1 MGRRD
6 PAVLGHTAHAP
17 RTRVDT
23 CGVRQAQA
31 ALPPSTHDLSQSYR
45 SALLSRTLLHVPRD
59 ATAFSAAA
67 TGALAVDGVTAWP
80 PAGGQQRSSER
91 QAALQPSTRDL
102 SGSYRSALLSRTLL
116 HVPRDATSF
125 AAASKAETHPD
136 ECGVNGFAEV
146 AGRARRCC
154 SSCVLLL
161 DVCHAGTSWLLRA
174 RVCCCC
180 TLGLLY
186 LLAAFISCG
195 LCIAV
200 CIFCNAAP
208 APAPLPPQ
216 GGVCTD
222 AVHFCSAPPAA
233 ALTCWA
239 IFAI

>member
-1 MGRRD
+1 MRGAASPGSAPAFDARSEWVLWIRVALAHAFACTERRHGIQRGRNGGSGSGRRNGL
-6 PAVLGHTAHAP
+6 A
-17 RTRVDT
+17 TR
-23 CGVRQAQA
+23 GGA
-31 ALPPSTHDLSQSYR
+31 AERGLP
-45 SALLSRTLLHVPRD
+45 
-59 ATAFSAAA
+59 
-67 TGALAVDGVTAWP
+67 
-80 PAGGQQRSSER
+80 ER